1 MSSVPVIRLPGT
13 TLHLTDLLVRCF
25 IEERMGRLALV
36 GGAVRDALLQQ
47 LDGDST
53 GQCPDL
59 DFVLESSCI
68 ALARSLKR
76 VLGAGRVQ
84 ELHVHE
90 KFGTAELVL
99 DGVLIDLARARTE
112 NYPAPGLNPVVKS
125 GSLEQDLARRDFT
138 VNAMALVLHTDGQ
151 QLLMDPYGGQRHLA
165 RRQLAFLHERSVSDD
180 PTRVLRG
187 ARYAARLGFQFTP
200 AALRQ
205 VQSTLN
211 AWPWSWRH
219 GDPVDAVPPA
229 LGTRLRMELELLLE
243 REPWAEALRLL
254 QAWSALPLI
263 DPWLQTEPMLTRRL
277 SWAVRL
283 GLPAMAALV
292 ATASDPIALARRLQI
307 PVQQQRWLEELVELR
322 SWLLEEVLTRPWSDW
337 GALDWTRKIEAGR
350 WSIETVA
357 LAVVDNPPCRR
368 PLLRWWGRW
377 RSAASPVTARELIA
391 QGLSPGP
398 QLGEALRQA
407 REQVLRGMR

>member
-25 IEERMGRLALV
+25 IDERMGRLALV

-47 LDGDST
+47 LDGDFT

-84 ELHVHE
+84 EFHVHE

-138 VNAMALVLHTDGQ
+138 VNAMALVLHADGQ

-165 RRQLAFLHERSVSDD
+165 RRQLAFLH
-180 PTRVLRG
+180 
-187 ARYAARLGFQFTP
+187 
-200 AALRQ
+200 
-205 VQSTLN
+205 
-211 AWPWSWRH
+211 
-219 GDPVDAVPPA
+219 
-229 LGTRLRMELELLLE
+229 
-243 REPWAEALRLL
+243 
-254 QAWSALPLI
+254 
-263 DPWLQTEPMLTRRL
+263 
-277 SWAVRL
+277 
-283 GLPAMAALV
+283 
-292 ATASDPIALARRLQI
+292 
-307 PVQQQRWLEELVELR
+307 
-322 SWLLEEVLTRPWSDW
+322 
-337 GALDWTRKIEAGR
+337 
-350 WSIETVA
+350 
-357 LAVVDNPPCRR
+357 
-368 PLLRWWGRW
+368 
-377 RSAASPVTARELIA
+377 
-391 QGLSPGP
+391 
-398 QLGEALRQA
+398 
-407 REQVLRGMR
+407 